1 MVKRVVQI
9 RPDAEPWLD
18 IFSAARPGPQSR
30 DQLAPNH
37 VSQVGRTVRR
47 APEVMVK
54 VTGGATSL
62 GALRAHLK
70 YISRNGVQPVETDGG
85 ESLKGRGSLESLI
98 EDWQLDLSSGQYRR
112 TRSGQAPPRPVKLVH
127 HIVLSMPA
135 PTPPDKVLAA
145 ARRFARERFGTEH
158 RYAMALHT
166 DQRHPHAHLVVKS
179 EGLHGRRLR
188 IDKRTLRLWRE
199 DFAQYM
205 REQGVPANA
214 TPRAVR
220 GANRRKT
227 LDPMLRAQRRG
238 ASWAMRQKVEA
249 VAKQIANGALF
260 NEPGRAKLIETR
272 KAVVAG
278 WLAVAKTLDRQ
289 GETQLAADVRKFVQE
304 MPPVMTDKE
313 RLAYDYVQSLKERIT
328 PKKPDPLREQERT
341 R

>member
-1 MVKRVVQI
+1 
-9 RPDAEPWLD
+9 
-18 IFSAARPGPQSR
+18 
-30 DQLAPNH
+30 
-37 VSQVGRTVRR
+37 
-47 APEVMVK
+47 MVK

-62 GALRAHLK
+62 GALMAHLK
-70 YISRNGVQPVETDGG
+70 YISRHGVQPVETDGG
-85 ESLKGRGSLESLI
+85 ESLKGRGSLESLVD
-98 EDWQLDLSSGQYRR
+98 DWHLDLSSGQYRR
-112 TRSGQAPPRPVKLVH
+112 TRLGQPPPRSVKLVH

-145 ARRFARERFGTEH
+145 ARKFARERFGTEH
-158 RYAMALHT
+158 RYAMVLHT

-220 GANRRKT
+220 GGSRRKA
-227 LDPMLRAQRRG
+227 LDPMLRAQRRC
-238 ASWAMRQKVEA
+238 ASWAWRQKVEE
-249 VAKQIANGALF
+249 VARQIAEGSVF
-260 NEPGRAKLIETR
+260 NEPGREKLIETR

-278 WLAVAKTLDRQ
+278 RLAVAKTLDRQ
-289 GETQLAADVRKFVQE
+289 GETKLAADVRKFVHE

-313 RLAYDYVQSLKERIT
+313 RLAHDFVQSLKERIT